1 MQIIN
6 YYPPVV
12 RQIKEIQRIATAEDR
27 EFSKLAAASASVL
40 KNMFISTADG
50 YGIARFEKLSGITP
64 EPGMTLEERKMHVLA
79 VANKCKMTLL
89 ELMFMLSAYPGSIKL
104 LCDYNATE
112 MFVDVGE
119 DVTGT
124 GVIYGILDS
133 FLPLQVYIIFALEY
147 ETVTGFN
154 ETYKSLEMETTVRW
168 WKAAWY
174 LDGSVKL
181 DGSRKLDAVL
191 WEQKAALEMETRQ
204 NAMESFGI
212 ESLLY
217 EMQTISRIK
226 EKYEGAV
233 FETDI
238 HTDTQGSVWEEKA
251 AFRMETVQNTMEN
264 FSVENLLYEM
274 YIISRIKESQKSLI
288 FETDI
293 QTDTQENLQ
302 QQETGIVLEIF
313 TEIYEEFTDIS
324 LNAERNLWYLDGSA
338 KLDGSRKLN
347 VKKTREVL

>member
-147 ETVTGFN
+147 ETVTGFR
-154 ETYKSLEMETTVRW
+154 ETYKNLEMETTVRW

-191 WEQKAALEMETRQ
+191 WKQKAALEMETRQ
-204 NAMESFGI
+204 NTIESFGI

-217 EMQTISRIK
+217 EMYTISRIK

-238 HTDTQGSVWEEKA
+238 QTDTQGLTWEEKA
-251 AFRMETVQNTMEN
+251 AFGIETIQNTMES
-264 FSVENLLYEM
+264 FVIESLLYEI
-274 YIISRIKESQKSLI
+274 YAISRIKESQKSLI
-288 FETDI
+288 FETAI
-293 QTDTQENLQ
+293 KTDTQENLQ
-302 QQETGIVLEIF
+302 QETGIILEIF
-313 TEIYEEFTDIS
+313 TEIYEEFTDVS
-324 LNAERNLWYLDGSA
+324 LNAERNLWYLDGSV

-347 VKKTREVL
+347 AKKIREVL

>member
-191 WEQKAALEMETRQ
+191 WEQKAALEMETMQ
-204 NAMESFGI
+204 NTMENFGI

-217 EMQTISRIK
+217 EMYT
-226 EKYEGAV
+226 
-233 FETDI
+233 
-238 HTDTQGSVWEEKA
+238 
-251 AFRMETVQNTMEN
+251 
-264 FSVENLLYEM
+264 
-274 YIISRIKESQKSLI
+274 ISRIKESQKSLI

-302 QQETGIVLEIF
+302 QEAGVILEIF
-313 TEIYEEFTDIS
+313 TETYEEFIDVS
-324 LNAERNLWYLDGSA
+324 LNAERNLWYLDGSVR
-338 KLDGSRKLN
+338 LDGSRKLN
-347 VKKTREVL
+347 AKKTREVL